1 MLLLELNARQQRAYK
16 NKFDVVKQIVDQ
28 LPKKELDYI
37 CNGTFKDSPYV
48 VYRNIYYVGSEPAG
62 FIDVYSFDEKDA
74 NIVLAVLD
82 KYRNRGIASKL
93 VQDMERKIDVGSVRY
108 LTWKTDLD
116 NKASQKLAKELGY
129 KLDETTKT
137 SKIYRK
143 ENPSY
148 KGIKF
153 I

>member
-1 MLLLELNARQQRAYK
+1 MEPGTARSHELKFQDRAQGK
-16 NKFDVVKQIVDQ
+16 MTGI
-28 LPKKELDYI
+28 
-37 CNGTFKDSPYV
+37 S
-48 VYRNIYYVGSEPAG
+48 
-62 FIDVYSFDEKDA
+62 DVYSFDEKDA

-82 KYRNRGIASKL
+82 NYRNRGIASKL
-93 VQDMERKIDVGSVRY
+93 VQDMERKIDVGSIRY

-116 NKASQKLAKELGY
+116 NKASQKLAKSLGY